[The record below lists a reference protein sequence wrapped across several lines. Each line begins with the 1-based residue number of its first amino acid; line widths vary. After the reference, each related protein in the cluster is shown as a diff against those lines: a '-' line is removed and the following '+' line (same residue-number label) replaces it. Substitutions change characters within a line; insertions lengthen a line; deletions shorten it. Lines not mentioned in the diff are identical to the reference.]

1 MRPLKKTF
9 KYQRTEENLCMV
21 LERKN
26 KLVCVVTGIKKL
38 DKCIYGRGIHI

>member
-1 MRPLKKTF
+1 
-9 KYQRTEENLCMV
+9 MV

-38 DKCIYGRGIHI
+38 DKCINGRGIHI